1 MKYNLINETETT
13 AKDKEMIDFKAK
25 VINKN
30 TKKKGV
36 VYQLA
41 PTITAAIEALQ
52 RNNIYKVITIT
63 QEF

>member
-1 MKYNLINETETT
+1 
-13 AKDKEMIDFKAK
+13 MIDFKAK